1 MPHIAVF
8 SDVICPWCFVGK
20 RRLERAL
27 DELDLRAETTV
38 EWLPFELNPDMPKD
52 GMPRAQYRE
61 RKFGAERA
69 RQLDGEMTRLGEA
82 EGIAF
87 AFDTQSR
94 TPSTRAAHMALA
106 HAASLGLAEPFK
118 EALLT
123 AYFEQGR
130 DVGDPAVILDI
141 GDAVGLDREGLSTA
155 LIDERIRDRVLALER
170 KAGEIG
176 VSGVPFFIVE
186 GAWAVSGAQSSE
198 QWVAA
203 LRENGL
209 ARRESAAAL

>member
-87 AFDTQSR
+87 AFDTQPR